1 MKTEESKLKASFT
14 KERSTNSGTA
24 SSNCTVKMP
33 MLVHSSP
40 KLPKRPY
47 MHHQAK
53 VPKPKYMQSTCT
65 NIKNPWIVRSAIGF
79 VVVVVIV
86 VFASLQG
93 KTSAE
98 LESIKSKV
106 LELETMVVSLRKN
119 VVELET
125 R

>member
-14 KERSTNSGTA
+14 KEMSTNSGTT

-40 KLPKRPY
+40 KPLKRPFV
-47 MHHQAK
+47 HHQAK
-53 VPKPKYMQSTCT
+53 VPKPKHMQSSCT
-65 NIKNPWIVRSAIGF
+65 NAKNPWIVRSAIGF
-79 VVVVVIV
+79 VVVIVIV

-93 KTSAE
+93 KTSAD
-98 LESIKSKV
+98 LESIKFQV
-106 LELETMVVSLRKN
+106 VELETMVESLRKN
-119 VVELET
+119 IDELET

>member
-1 MKTEESKLKASFT
+1 MKTEESKFKASFT
-14 KERSTNSGTA
+14 KEMSTNSGTA

-40 KLPKRPY
+40 KPAKRPY
-47 MHHQAK
+47 VHHQAK
-53 VPKPKYMQSTCT
+53 VPKPKHMQSSCT
-65 NIKNPWIVRSAIGF
+65 NIKNPWIVWSAIGF
-79 VVVVVIV
+79 VVVIVIV

-98 LESIKSKV
+98 LENVKNKV
-106 LELETMVVSLRKN
+106 VELETMVETLRKN
-119 VVELET
+119 IVVLET

>member
-1 MKTEESKLKASFT
+1 
-14 KERSTNSGTA
+14 
-24 SSNCTVKMP
+24 
-33 MLVHSSP
+33 MLIHSSP
-40 KLPKRPY
+40 KPPKRPY
-47 MHHQAK
+47 VHHQAK
-53 VPKPKYMQSTCT
+53 VPKPKHMQSSCT

-98 LESIKSKV
+98 LESVKNKV
-106 LELETMVVSLRKN
+106 VELETAVESLRKN